1 MGKPISKT
9 IVNISLQENTYY
21 ENIDD
26 LNRMLREYNDA
37 VTNLSDIDKKL
48 FENKIRELN
57 YKLEQ

>member
-1 MGKPISKT
+1 
-9 IVNISLQENTYY
+9 
-21 ENIDD
+21 
-26 LNRMLREYNDA
+26 MLREYNDA